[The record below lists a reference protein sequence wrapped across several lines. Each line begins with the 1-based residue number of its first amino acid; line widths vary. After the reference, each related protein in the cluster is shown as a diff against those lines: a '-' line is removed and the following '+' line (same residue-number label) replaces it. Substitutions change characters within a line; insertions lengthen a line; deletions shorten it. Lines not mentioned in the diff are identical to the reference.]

1 MKDSKKVLAVFLAI
15 IMMITFLPTETAEA
29 ATTKISKCKVSISK
43 TSYNYTGSACKP
55 KVVVKYK
62 NKTLK
67 NGKDYKVAYS
77 NNVNPGTATV
87 KITGKGKYS
96 GTVKKI
102 FKIKNTLS
110 VTLSKK
116 TYTYSGKANKPK
128 LTVKSGKAKL
138 ASKYYSATYKNNVK
152 AGTAQ
157 VIVKGKG
164 KYKGKNA
171 LVTFKIAAKSLTKT
185 TVSLSEES
193 YNYSGNENKPTVTV
207 KDGKKVL
214 KRGTDYSVSYA
225 NNINVGTA
233 TVKVTGKGNYTGS
246 VTKQFSIIAPEE
258 PNNPDTPVNPENPV
272 TPDTPAALTIQ
283 ENSGILIMDQQH
295 QITVLSHEGD
305 VTYESSNA
313 NVARVD
319 GSGMISTS
327 GAGTADITVR
337 DSHSSVSFTVKV
349 VDFDF
354 SQSGMELVPGETLQ
368 LRLIKGEGSCEYT
381 WRSSD
386 TEIVTVDQTGLI
398 TAVVGR
404 GGTAQIRLE
413 VDTLNGKAYS
423 RGAEVKVVPI
433 ASIYNVEKTGSS
445 YAAASGTAKAIANN
459 MDFSLNLVEGGLD
472 TAGENGN
479 AFWHNTGLST
489 VYYGGYNYYFVSD
502 TWNNRVLIY
511 KVPETVTWGLDNHN
525 VNQSQYLYCI
535 LGQTSING
543 SKAGYKLNELNW
555 PNEAVAAVVGN
566 QIKLFVTDTSNNRI
580 LVWDDLLSAIESKTA
595 ESGVHYAP
603 SADYSIMEKCDVN
616 KVNYNTMTDKKL
628 VNVHESGIKWPW
640 AVWTDGTRLMCTS
653 TSDGYLLIWDTLPS
667 KSDKYPDKVIYTG
680 GTIRTIACKDNY
692 VLLGDHNIQ
701 TADNRN
707 VAGLKILDDYS
718 IFNYTAINDNADS
731 SKKLFD
737 YAELSLKTSD
747 VNANVYTYT
756 ESGGHQPSA
765 AFLTRNLIIANGNT
779 LNAGTL
785 LLSHIGAIEVYKD
798 GKIDGQNDK
807 PDYYIGG
814 GAVDDDRLYYFTSA
828 DYAPVIVDHN
838 GNLYNSMGNRGI
850 IAGYKAGTLPSEP
863 ANMSAEEV
871 SQQNGD
877 VFIYNG
883 EYYFNNSAKGVLEK
897 HCTAI
902 PNVWIGSENVTDD
915 AYKKTYRYQNCM
927 VSSDGKHL
935 VASSDCG
942 TGSVLMLWKNIPDES
957 EAKPD
962 VVYEFTFRD
971 TLNDTAIYN
980 NGTTTM
986 LITGGR
992 DSIIIWNDINKVLD
1006 GGTPDIYYRGKVG
1019 SVSVREIQ
1027 SFAYDG
1033 TYFYLSDQNG
1043 IYIFQGIPAAN
1054 QQPVSTLN
1062 YGGNKIDVTTCDN
1075 GTTYLAIASEQPTIY
1090 TREEALKNGSKFV
1103 IKGAVREVVDGLV
1116 GNQKGGTRIYR
1127 KIDNCTFNG
1136 IGSVIV
1142 TKEGKVVVADTGFGR
1157 VLMWDSITEAVNEG
1171 NTNAK
1176 SATRIELGYGG
1187 NCYDIFHVLEADSS
1201 TDYHSMISDPIPN
1214 NSANTFFRPS
1224 SLAYDGTYLW
1234 VGDFKFSGG
1243 IKRIN

>member
-1 MKDSKKVLAVFLAI
+1 
-15 IMMITFLPTETAEA
+15 MITVLPTETVEA
-29 ATTKISKCKVSISK
+29 ATTKISKCKVTISK

-67 NGKDYKVAYS
+67 NGKDYTVAYS

-96 GTVKKI
+96 GTIKKT

-128 LTVKSGKAKL
+128 LTVKSGKTKL
-138 ASKYYSATYKNNVK
+138 TSKYYSATYKNNVK

-246 VTKQFSIIAPEE
+246 VTKQFSIIAPEV
-258 PNNPDTPVNPENPV
+258 PDNPVNPVNP
-272 TPDTPAALTIQ
+272 DSPAALTIQ
-283 ENSGILIMDQQH
+283 ESSGILIMDQQH
-295 QITVLSHEGD
+295 QITVLSHEGN

-319 GSGMISTS
+319 GRGMISTS
-327 GAGTADITVR
+327 GVGTTDITVR
-337 DSHSSVSFTVKV
+337 DSNSSVSFTVKV

-354 SQSGMELVPGETLQ
+354 SQSGMELFPGETLQ
-368 LRLIKGEGSCEYT
+368 LNLIKGAGSCAYT
-381 WRSSD
+381 WCSSN
-386 TEIVTVDQTGLI
+386 TNIVTVDQTGLI
-398 TAVVGR
+398 TAVVGN

-413 VDTLNGKAYS
+413 VDTLNGIAYS
-423 RGAEVKVVPI
+423 RGSEVRVVPI
-433 ASIYNVEKTGSS
+433 ASIYTVEKTGSS
-445 YAAASGTAKAIANN
+445 YAAASGTAKAITNN

-472 TAGENGN
+472 TVGANGN

-489 VYYGGYNYYFVSD
+489 VYYNNYNYYFVSD

-511 KVPETVTWGLDNHN
+511 KVPEAVTWGLDNHN
-525 VNQSQYLYCI
+525 VNQSQYLYCV

-543 SKAGYKLNELNW
+543 SKAGYGLDNLSW
-555 PNEAVAAVVGN
+555 PNEAVATIVDGKM
-566 QIKLFVTDTSNNRI
+566 KLFVTDTSNNRI
-580 LVWDDLLSAIESKTA
+580 LVWDDLIGSIEAKTA

-603 SADYSIMEKCDVN
+603 AADYSIMEKCDVD
-616 KVNYNTMTDKKL
+616 KVNYGNMTDKKL
-628 VNVHESGIKWPW
+628 VNIQESSIKWPW

-667 KSDKYPDKVIYTG
+667 KTDKYPDKIIYTG

-707 VAGLKILDDYS
+707 VAGLKILDNYNN
-718 IFNYTAINDNADS
+718 FNYTTINDKANNS
-731 SKKLFD
+731 SKLFD
-737 YAELSLKTSD
+737 YAELSVKTSD
-747 VNANVYTYT
+747 VNKNVYTYT

-765 AFLTRNLIIANGNT
+765 TFLTSDLTIANGNT

-814 GAVDDDRLYYFTSA
+814 GTVDDDRLYYFTSA

-871 SQQNGD
+871 SQQNGN
-877 VFIYNG
+877 VFIHND
-883 EYYFNNSAKGVLEK
+883 EYYFNNKAQGVLEK
-897 HCTAI
+897 HCTAT

-942 TGSVLMLWKNIPDES
+942 TGSVLMLWKNIPGES

-962 VVYEFTFRD
+962 VVYQFKLRD
-971 TLNDTAIYN
+971 TLNDTAVYN

-992 DSIIIWNDINKVLD
+992 DSIIIWNDINKALD
-1006 GGTPDIYYRGKVG
+1006 GGTPDIYYREKVG

-1090 TREEALKNGSKFV
+1090 TREEALNNGSKYV
-1103 IKGAVREVVDGLV
+1103 IKGAVREYTADFA
-1116 GNQKGGTRIYR
+1116 GT
-1127 KIDNCTFNG
+1127 KMCSCSFNG

-1142 TKEGKVVVADTGFGR
+1142 TKEGKVIVADTGFGR
-1157 VLMWDSITEAVNEG
+1157 VLIWNSITDAVNEG
-1171 NTNAK
+1171 NTNTK
-1176 SATRIELGYGG
+1176 SESRVELGYGS
-1187 NCYDIFHVLEADSS
+1187 NYYDIFQVLNADTSS
-1201 TDYHSMISDPIPN
+1201 NPHLMNSDPIPN
-1214 NSANTFFRPS
+1214 NSANTFFRPC